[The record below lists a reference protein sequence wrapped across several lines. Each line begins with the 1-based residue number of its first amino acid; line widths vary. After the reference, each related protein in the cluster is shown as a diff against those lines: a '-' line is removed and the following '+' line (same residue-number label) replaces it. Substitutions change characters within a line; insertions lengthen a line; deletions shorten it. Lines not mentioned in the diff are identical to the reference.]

1 KDAASTTP
9 TRPLTWGHELR
20 NEPKDRQTG
29 QDRRSLGSFFRV
41 EPIQHLRETN
51 PVVICAGAGLG
62 SDVTALGVPSG
73 AERRRGAWTGQR
85 AGGEEAEA
93 EAGQGEP
100 AAVGVEP
107 ELRAAVA
114 APGVEG
120 AVGAVVAGDGG
131 PEVVGAVRVG
141 RLVGLLGVV

>member
-1 KDAASTTP
+1 
-9 TRPLTWGHELR
+9 
-20 NEPKDRQTG
+20 
-29 QDRRSLGSFFRV
+29 
-41 EPIQHLRETN
+41 
-51 PVVICAGAGLG
+51 G

-131 PEVVGAVRVG
+131 PEVVGAVPVG
-141 RLVGLLGVV
+141 RLVGVLGVVAGAGEVVAEHASASAASPRRASSIGTPLCRATHAVFPAPRLPRCGSSTAWTYSP